1 MALLVGVG
9 TAYVWLL
16 RLTCRIR
23 VIEGQQHL
31 DSALAAG
38 VVIPCS
44 WHQQLLTG
52 GLFLRGL
59 IPRGL
64 KTGFLISPSREGEF
78 ITSVVENHGPQVMRG
93 SSSRTGSQA
102 VRATLKAI
110 RAGVSPTFLGDGPR
124 GPVGVF
130 KPGAL
135 IIARRTGVPM
145 MLIGCGANRYWQLRS
160 WDKTRIPKPFAR
172 INVAIGELWHIP
184 RNGDD
189 AEALAQQVAERID
202 ALTAT
207 ARSGRQRA
215 G

>member
-1 MALLVGVG
+1 
-9 TAYVWLL
+9 
-16 RLTCRIR
+16 
-23 VIEGQQHL
+23 
-31 DSALAAG
+31 
-38 VVIPCS
+38 
-44 WHQQLLTG
+44 
-52 GLFLRGL
+52 
-59 IPRGL
+59 
-64 KTGFLISPSREGEF
+64 
-78 ITSVVENHGPQVMRG
+78 
-93 SSSRTGSQA
+93 
-102 VRATLKAI
+102 
-110 RAGVSPTFLGDGPR
+110 AGVSPTFLGDGPR

-160 WDKTRIPKPFAR
+160 WDKKRIPKPFAR